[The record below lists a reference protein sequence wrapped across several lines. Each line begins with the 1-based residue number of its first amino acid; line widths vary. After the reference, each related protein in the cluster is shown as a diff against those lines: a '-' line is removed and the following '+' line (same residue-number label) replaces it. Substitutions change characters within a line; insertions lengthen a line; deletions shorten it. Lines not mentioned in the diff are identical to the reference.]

1 MEEYD
6 SEEDPSNALDSD
18 AIPEVD
24 KQHILQY
31 ESDDSEEEGL
41 DSSEDLVQKVKAQK
55 ADLSNDAWGSKR

>member
-41 DSSEDLVQKVKAQK
+41 DSSEDLV
-55 ADLSNDAWGSKR
+55 